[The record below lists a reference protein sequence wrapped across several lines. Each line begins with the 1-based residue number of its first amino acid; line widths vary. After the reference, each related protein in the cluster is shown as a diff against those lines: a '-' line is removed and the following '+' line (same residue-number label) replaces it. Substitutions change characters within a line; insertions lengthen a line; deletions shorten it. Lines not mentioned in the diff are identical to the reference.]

1 MQARDHREGLRVVDE
16 TPLPPKGFDP
26 LRADADTLEHYWLP
40 ARPDPKLQ
48 PELYR
53 HWIEMM
59 SPAPTF
65 VRASSQ
71 QPTQVQALV
80 GATTRSP
87 AFKVHGGGRLGSS
100 RNWSGA
106 CVTALRGNRFKR
118 VVGRWRAPAL
128 EPGLRTAGDQ
138 GEPFRCSIWIG
149 FDGRKLWTQS
159 MPQVGSVHTLG
170 DNGQESH
177 GLWWQWWE
185 RNSAATADNL
195 PWTISGVPIRRGD
208 VILCSLSIRKND
220 PTTVRLH
227 VVNRTTHHFAT
238 VQISKELVL
247 GSTAEWIVE
256 RPADWQAATQQ
267 NPSGPL
273 FPLPDFGAIAISRCA
288 VEHASPDAPAF
299 LPRLIDLK
307 QRFLPSDR
315 VAVIS
320 AASIRHEPAAQVR
333 VRYRRPY

>member
-1 MQARDHREGLRVVDE
+1 MAASDHHEGLRVSDE
-16 TPLPPKGFDP
+16 APLPPKGFDP
-26 LRADADTLEHYWLP
+26 LRADADTLEQYWLP
-40 ARPDPKLQ
+40 ARPNPKLQ
-48 PELYR
+48 PVLSR

-59 SPAPTF
+59 SPTPTF
-65 VRASSQ
+65 VPASSR
-71 QPTQVQALV
+71 QPAQALIRS
-80 GATTRSP
+80 TTTSP
-87 AFKVHGGGRLGSS
+87 AFKARGGGRLEFS

-106 CVTALRGNRFKR
+106 CVTALRANRFRR

-128 EPGLRTAGDQ
+128 EPGLRTAEDQ
-138 GEPFRCSIWIG
+138 SEPFRCSIWIG
-149 FDGRKLWTQS
+149 FDGRKRWTQS

-170 DNGQESH
+170 NDGQESH

-195 PWTISGVPIRRGD
+195 PWTISGVPVSRGD
-208 VILCSLSIRKND
+208 VILCSLSIRKTD
-220 PTTVRLH
+220 PTAVRLH
-227 VVNRTTHHFAT
+227 VVNRTTHRFAT
-238 VQISKELVL
+238 VQISKEPVL

-273 FPLPDFGAIAISRCA
+273 FPLPDFGEVAISRCA

-299 LPRLIDLK
+299 LPRVIDLK

-320 AASIRHEPAAQVR
+320 AASILHEPPAQVR
-333 VRYRRPY
+333 VSYRRPF